1 MRICCQIAIFSLFVL
16 LSSPSF
22 ALIDD
27 GAKVKTTEIGARPP
41 SLETLQNIPD
51 SESFKEK
58 KTDKGEL
65 LLNIREDAI
74 REAALSYGARGG
86 LAWRTFEIRNELVQ
100 RESYLD
106 KIYNFRSLLI
116 QAPSG
121 LLIEP
126 PIVSESLDALNI
138 EGSRGQEAAVADRI
152 LNININSRI
161 VSAPR
166 NWRNYLE
173 REWGVVAEPPDLLR
187 PRDKEE
193 RIKWKEFV
201 AEGWAQGIEQANSIF
216 EEDLNRLTAD
226 FNGMV
231 RYRKLLTQGMVS
243 LPFALQ
249 TDRGVTG
256 GGNEMRIGD
265 RAVQITGLPE
275 LIPSSDQWQPAAQ

>member
-1 MRICCQIAIFSLFVL
+1 MLALSFL
-16 LSSPSF
+16 LSPAF

-27 GAKVKTTEIGARPP
+27 GATTGSTKIGERPP

-51 SESFKEK
+51 SKSFKM
-58 KTDKGEL
+58 DKADPEAL
-65 LLNIREDAI
+65 LLNIRADAI
-74 REAALSYGARGG
+74 KEAALSYGARGG
-86 LAWRTFEIRNELVQ
+86 LALRTFEIRNELIQ
-100 RESYLD
+100 REGYLD
-106 KIYNFRSLLI
+106 KIYDFRSLLI

-126 PIVSESLDALNI
+126 PIVSESIDALNI
-138 EGSRGQEAAVADRI
+138 EGRGQEAAVADRI

-166 NWRNYLE
+166 NWRGYLE
-173 REWGVVAEPPDLLR
+173 REWGIVIEPPDLLR
-187 PRDKEE
+187 PRNKEE
-193 RIKWKEFV
+193 RINWRKYV

-216 EEDLNRLTAD
+216 QEDLNRLTAD
-226 FNGMV
+226 FNGMI
-231 RYRKLLTQGMVS
+231 RYRKLLNQGMVS

-256 GGNEMRIGD
+256 GGDEMRIGD

-275 LIPSSDQWQPAAQ
+275 LIPSSEQWQPAAQ